1 MCTHLELFPV
11 GSKVAEKEC
20 VIAVAAAT
28 CVEIRGA
35 RQNNLKGIDV
45 DLPLGKLTVVTGP
58 SGSGKSSLAF
68 ETIYAEGQR
77 RYVETFSPYMRQF
90 LDRMDKPRVDEI
102 RGIPPAIAIE
112 QSNPVKTSRSTVGTM
127 TEINDYLKLL
137 WPRIAKAFCPSCGL
151 EIRPETAKSI
161 ADQIVAQFSP
171 GHSERSGEK
180 RNAVEQSRTISE
192 TSAPKAF
199 RAEDDKRET
208 APTVLVTFWVAVPA
222 KTEPRKFFEFLQ
234 QQGYLRVWIDHQIV
248 RVDAVPKKIKRL
260 GPRVQV
266 IQDRIAITEENRA
279 RLVEAIETALRF
291 GKGKVNVVPL
301 VEDDERRRS
310 NSEGRTSRVSP
321 VTSHSSTDHSLPF
334 STGWHCAHCDLD
346 IRPPTPGLFSFN
358 NPLGAC
364 PECRGFGRTIALDL
378 NKAIPDRSLSI
389 REGAVRAFRGVE
401 FGESQKDLLRACAR
415 QEIAIDVP
423 FEELPEAD
431 QQFVIEGEKRSGE
444 YTDEDYEN
452 DRWYGV
458 HGFFRWLES
467 KTYKMHVRV
476 LLSRY
481 RAYTTCPSCRGGRF
495 QPETLNYQLEGH
507 APSCPKDGA
516 DSAAPSRARFILPE
530 FSALS
535 ISDARDL
542 LGKTDIPT
550 SDKTAQTLRD
560 EICARLN
567 YLCEVGV
574 GYLTL
579 DRSTRTLSGGE
590 VQRVNLTTCLG
601 ASLVNT
607 LFVMDEPSVGLH
619 PRDVG
624 RLVRAMHNLRDKGNT
639 LLVVE
644 HEEQIIRAADNL
656 IDIGPGRGERGG
668 DLVWS
673 GPVRDFVEPV
683 PRRPNARTAS
693 DAIAR
698 QRFRGSLTRDY
709 LGGHKSIPIPKTRRR
724 STRSIKIAGA
734 RQHNLKNIDVDIPLG
749 VLTCVT
755 GVSGSGKSTL
765 IHDVLYRNLLVA
777 KGPQCDH
784 EPGVCKSV
792 TGAHRIAEVIMVDQS
807 LLTRTPRSTP
817 ILYLGLY
824 DRVRELFAAQ
834 PEAMSQ
840 GLTASAFSFNSG
852 NGRCE
857 RCSGTGFEKIE
868 MQFLSDLY
876 VTCAECEG
884 KRFQPHVLKVQVQG
898 KSIHDLLGS
907 TVTEA
912 IQFFAELEDGSG
924 PGDGGEDAK
933 REESVDR
940 GAEIS
945 NGLKV
950 LEEVGLGY
958 LRLGQPLNTLSG
970 GESQRLKLVRHLAE
984 NAELR
989 KPSRAGSS
997 TPKGFASR
1005 LPNSESFRE
1014 QAAPRPKGEA
1024 IRHPQS
1030 AVGNLF
1036 IFDEPTTGLHFDDVS
1051 MLLGLFQRLVEH
1063 GHSIV
1068 VIEHN
1073 LEVIKCADWVV
1084 DLGPEAGDG
1093 GGEVVA
1099 TGTPEEIATV
1109 ACSHTGQFL
1118 RHVLRSAGML
1128 PAVRDILPRAMQRL
1142 YATDSDEA
1150 ALRVAEEASRSMPEG
1165 ASKILALPKETH
1177 RRANG
1182 AIAIH
1187 GAREHNLK
1195 NINVEIPRD
1204 QMVVITGLSGSG
1216 KSTLAFDILFAE
1228 GQRRFLDSMSPY
1240 ARQFVEQLE
1249 KPDVDLVE
1257 GLPPSVAI
1265 EQRVT
1270 RGGGKSTVATVTEVY
1285 HFLRLLFAKTGTQFC
1300 PDCDLPVEKQ
1310 SLAAIVKQVEI
1321 AAKRGPLKVL
1331 APLVKARKGFHTD
1344 VARWAE
1350 RQGFDTLYVDG
1361 ALMPIAHFRKL
1372 ERFKEHTIDVVVGI
1386 IDAKRILKARNLT
1399 QRALEMGRSTAHLL
1413 DSKNRLT
1420 VMSTEMSCPG
1430 CGRAFEEL
1438 DPRLFSFNSPH
1449 GACRECGGF
1458 GEIWDQDRQLGQSDD
1473 GESVLENELAA
1484 ERESEWVGENE
1495 TRECPSCSGSRLNE
1509 VARHVR
1515 VQGWTIDDL
1524 TALSAGEAARKIDQL
1539 RFRGTQQTIASEL
1552 LPEIRQRLRFMENV
1566 GLGYLAL
1573 GRSAKTLSGGES
1585 QRIRLAAQLG
1595 SNLRGVLYVLDEPTI
1610 GLHPRDNLRLLDTLS
1625 ALRQKGNSLV
1635 IVEHDEETMRRAD
1648 HIIDL
1653 GPRAGVHGGAVVAT
1667 GTLRDI
1673 ERAKNSETGRCLKT
1687 PLCHPIRRMRRG
1699 LGDVE
1704 NWIEIQKAR
1713 ANNLKDVDVRFPLGR
1728 LSVITG
1734 ISGSG
1739 KSTLMHEV
1747 LWPAV
1752 RDELEERK
1760 RAGNGAL
1767 FKLVSGAS
1775 EIEAVYEVDQSP
1787 IGKTSRSTPGTYIK
1801 VFDEIRQL
1809 YAQLPVSRVRG
1820 YSASRFSFNAEGG
1833 RCETCKGQ
1841 GAIKLEMNFL
1851 PSTLVPCE
1859 ECAGRR
1865 YNPQTL
1871 EVLYNDKSIG
1881 HVMEMT
1887 IEESAQ
1893 FFSAHPKIA
1902 RPLDL
1907 LVDTGLG
1914 YLKLGQPS
1922 PTLSGGEAQRLKLV
1936 TQLKR
1941 GVGRAANERLR
1952 KMRKPG
1958 STLYLLEEPTI
1969 GLHMADVEL
1978 LLNVLHRL
1986 VDEGNTVIVI
1996 EHNLSVI
2003 AEADH
2008 IVDLGPEAG
2017 PAGGEI
2023 VATGTPEEVAKNRI
2037 SRTAPF
2043 LREVLNSSRADQ
2055 ALSC

>member
-1 MCTHLELFPV
+1 M
-11 GSKVAEKEC
+11 GSKVIEKKRG
-20 VIAVAAAT
+20 AASAAT
-28 CVEIRGA
+28 ECIEIRGA

-45 DLPLGKLTVVTGP
+45 DLPLGKLTIVTGP

-90 LDRMDKPRVDEI
+90 LDRMDKPRVDDI

-137 WPRIAKAFCPSCGL
+137 WPRIARGFCPSCGR
-151 EIRPETAKSI
+151 EVRPETAQSI
-161 ADQIVAQFSP
+161 A
-171 GHSERSGEK
+171 
-180 RNAVEQSRTISE
+180 EQLLGDCNG
-192 TSAPKAF
+192 KN
-199 RAEDDKRET
+199 
-208 APTVLVTFWVAVPA
+208 VLITFWIAVSA
-222 KTEPRKFFEFLQ
+222 RTEPREFFDFLQ
-234 QQGYLRVWIDHQIV
+234 QQGYLRIWINKKIE
-248 RVDAVPKKIKRL
+248 RVDAEPKIKRL
-260 GPRVQV
+260 GARVQV
-266 IQDRIAITEENRA
+266 IQDRIAISEQNRA

-291 GKGKVNVVPL
+291 GKGKINIIPMA
-301 VEDDERRRS
+301 VEA
-310 NSEGRTSRVSP
+310 GVSP
-321 VTSHSSTDHSLPF
+321 AFSAAAAATAATTVSAIYNPQSELPF

-346 IRPPTPGLFSFN
+346 IHAPTAGLFSFN

-364 PECRGFGRTIALDL
+364 PECRGFGRTIAIDL
-378 NKAIPDRSLSI
+378 KKAIPDRGLSI
-389 REGAVRAFRGVE
+389 KQGVVRVFRGAE

-415 QEIAIDVP
+415 EEIDINVP
-423 FEELPEAD
+423 FEELPKSD
-431 QQFVIEGEKRSGE
+431 QDFVIEGEKRSGD
-444 YTDEDYEN
+444 YSDDDYEN

-458 HGFFRWLES
+458 RGFFRWLES

-481 RAYTTCPSCRGGRF
+481 RAYTTCHICNGGRF
-495 QPETLNYQLEGH
+495 QSETLNYKIH
-507 APSCPKDGA
+507 SGA
-516 DSAAPSRARFILPE
+516 TVPVANSIHRKPEARATLTLPE
-530 FSALS
+530 FQALS
-535 ISDARDL
+535 ISDARDFL
-542 LGKTDIPT
+542 AKIDIAPND
-550 SDKTAQTLRD
+550 STAQMLRN
-560 EICARLN
+560 EIWARLS

-601 ASLVNT
+601 ASLVNA

-619 PRDVG
+619 PRDVSQLI
-624 RLVRAMHNLRDKGNT
+624 RVMYNLRDKGNT

-668 DLVWS
+668 ELVFS
-673 GPVRDFVEPV
+673 GTLSEMLGDMSPSAVLGLASRAE
-683 PRRPNARTAS
+683 RT
-693 DAIAR
+693 IH
-698 QRFRGSLTRDY
+698 QSLTRDY
-709 LGGHKSIPIPKTRRR
+709 LNGKRSIPIPKSRRR
-724 STRSIKIAGA
+724 STSSIKIRGA
-734 RQHNLKNIDVDIPLG
+734 RQHNLKNIDVDLPLG
-749 VLTCVT
+749 VFTCVT

-765 IHDVLYRNLLVA
+765 LYDVLYRNLLCA
-777 KGPQCDH
+777 KGQSSDQ
-784 EPGVCKSV
+784 EPGACKSV
-792 TGAHRIAEVIMVDQS
+792 IGTHRINEVVMVDQAP
-807 LLTRTPRSTP
+807 LARTPRSTP

-852 NGRCE
+852 SGRCE
-857 RCSGTGFEKIE
+857 RCSGTGHEKIE

-876 VTCAECEG
+876 VPCAECEG
-884 KRFQPHVLKVQVQG
+884 RRFQPHVLKVRLHG
-898 KSIHDLLGS
+898 KSIHDLLGL
-907 TVTEA
+907 TVSEA
-912 IQFFAELEDGSG
+912 IQFFGQI
-924 PGDGGEDAK
+924 GEQ
-933 REESVDR
+933 ETLSEPL
-940 GAEIS
+940 G
-945 NGLKV
+945 V
-950 LEEVGLGY
+950 LEEVGVGY

-970 GESQRLKLVRHLAE
+970 GESQRLKVVRHL
-984 NAELR
+984 
-989 KPSRAGSS
+989 
-997 TPKGFASR
+997 
-1005 LPNSESFRE
+1005 SEWE
-1014 QAAPRPKGEA
+1014 KL
-1024 IRHPQS
+1024 RHPTNNDS
-1030 AVGNLF
+1030 AIEDPQFPIGNLF
-1036 IFDEPTTGLHFDDVS
+1036 IFDEPTTGLHFDDVAI
-1051 MLLGLFQRLVEH
+1051 LLRLFQRLVDH

-1073 LEVIKCADWVV
+1073 LEVIKCADWIV
-1084 DLGPEAGDG
+1084 DLGPEAGDAG
-1093 GGEVVA
+1093 GDVVA
-1099 TGTPEEIATV
+1099 AGTPEQIAEIDS
-1109 ACSHTGQFL
+1109 SHTGKFL
-1118 RHVLRSAGML
+1118 GAILGSARASRAVFGASPKTAPRISNYIDANEEEFSLRA
-1128 PAVRDILPRAMQRL
+1128 
-1142 YATDSDEA
+1142 
-1150 ALRVAEEASRSMPEG
+1150 AEEPPGRTSWQPVF
-1165 ASKILALPKETH
+1165 PKN
-1177 RRANG
+1177 RNG
-1182 AIAIH
+1182 AIVVH

-1195 NINVEIPRD
+1195 NIDIRIPRD

-1249 KPDVDLVE
+1249 KPEVDLVE

-1285 HFLRLLFAKTGTQFC
+1285 HFLRLLFAKTGRQFC

-1310 SLAAIVKQVEI
+1310 SLSEIVKQVEA
-1321 AAKRGPLKVL
+1321 AAKRQPFKVL

-1344 VARWAE
+1344 VARWAGRRE
-1350 RQGFDTLYVDG
+1350 FDTLYVDG
-1361 ALMPIAHFRKL
+1361 KLIPVTDFRKL
-1372 ERFKEHTIDVVVGI
+1372 ERFKEHTIDVVVGLI
-1386 IDAKRILKARNLT
+1386 NAKRILKARNLT
-1399 QRALEMGRSTAHLL
+1399 QRALEIGHGTAHLL

-1420 VMSTEMSCPG
+1420 VVSTEMSCPN

-1449 GACRECGGF
+1449 GACEECGGF
-1458 GEIWDQDRQLGQSDD
+1458 GEIWNRDLQTGTSED

-1484 ERESEWVGENE
+1484 ERESEWIDEDE
-1495 TRECPSCSGSRLNE
+1495 AHECPNCRGSRLNP

-1515 VQGWTIDDL
+1515 MQGYTIDQFMS
-1524 TALSAGEAARKIDQL
+1524 LSASAAAGLIDRL
-1539 RFRGTQQTIASEL
+1539 RFRGMHQTIAADL
-1552 LPEIRQRLRFMENV
+1552 VPEIRQRLRFMEKV

-1573 GRSAKTLSGGES
+1573 GRSAKTLSAGEA

-1595 SNLRGVLYVLDEPTI
+1595 ANLRGVLYVLDEPTI
-1610 GLHPRDNLRLLDTLS
+1610 GLHPRDNLRLLDTLT
-1625 ALRQKGNSLV
+1625 ALRRKGNSLV
-1635 IVEHDEETMRRAD
+1635 IVEHDEETMRHAD
-1648 HIIDL
+1648 HIVDL
-1653 GPRAGVHGGAVVAT
+1653 GPRAGVSGGEVIAT
-1667 GTLRDI
+1667 GRLRDI

-1687 PLCHPIRRMRRG
+1687 PLCHPIRKSRRS
-1699 LGDVE
+1699 LREVQ
-1704 NWIEIQKAR
+1704 NWIEVRGAR
-1713 ANNLKDVDVRFPLGR
+1713 ANNLQGVDVRFPIGR

-1739 KSTLMHEV
+1739 KSTLMHDV

-1752 RDELEERK
+1752 RDALEKRK
-1760 RAGNGAL
+1760 RAGNGDL
-1767 FKLVSGAS
+1767 FKLVSGAAL
-1775 EIEAVYEVDQSP
+1775 IEAVYEVDQSP

-1801 VFDEIRQL
+1801 VFDEIRCL

-1841 GAIKLEMNFL
+1841 GVIKLEMNFL
-1851 PSTLVPCE
+1851 PSSYVPCE
-1859 ECAGRR
+1859 DCRGRR

-1871 EVLYNDKSIG
+1871 EVVYNNKSIG
-1881 HVMEMT
+1881 DVMEMT
-1887 IEESAQ
+1887 IEEAAQ
-1893 FFSAHPKIA
+1893 FFSAHPKTA
-1902 RPLDL
+1902 RPLSL

-1941 GVGRAANERLR
+1941 GVNRAANERIR

-1996 EHNLSVI
+1996 EHNLDII
-2003 AEADH
+2003 AEADY

-2017 PAGGEI
+2017 ADGGRV
-2023 VATGTPEEVAKNRI
+2023 VAVGTPEAVAKHRI

-2043 LREVLNSSRADQ
+2043 LRKVLNSSRANRP
-2055 ALSC
+2055 SSS